1 MKYLLIISCLLFTSV
16 GWSKDVSGDYEK
28 YAICYGEMTKFHKRT
43 KLHQTNRPLSID
55 IKERVCECY
64 SKGEIDEYIGMVGC
78 PTGSNLKKR
87 SVEKDDKLKSE
98 QLETETNYKDNK
110 LEGEQLSYFES
121 GQVKVK
127 SHYKNGK
134 LEGEFLKYYENGQL
148 ETKTNYKDNKL
159 EGKYFCN

>member
-64 SKGEIDEYIGMVGC
+64 SKGEIDERIAGIKVYQ
-78 PTGSNLKKR
+78 N
-87 SVEKDDKLKSE
+87 
-98 QLETETNYKDNK
+98 QETLDANNDNIPDPIAAADLQRK
-110 LEGEQLSYFES
+110 IQEGETKLNIEKQKAITEARSQSFEE
-121 GQVKVK
+121 VKE
-127 SHYKNGK
+127 KNK
-134 LEGEFLKYYENGQL
+134 IDLRSEDKYRFFLDFRIKYRFSWGIQQ
-148 ETKTNYKDNKL
+148 
-159 EGKYFCN
+159 